1 MKKFLIIILIVLFSM
16 DVLSIGI
23 SPGRYTVDFQPGYY
37 EKIDFRVINNENK
50 DMKAVLYAEGEMANL
65 VILKNQII
73 DFKSSNKEFTSS
85 YEIKLPDEIKKPG
98 THEIN
103 IIAREIASNAETSG
117 SFVGFT
123 TAVISKLYIRVPYNG
138 KYVEIINPSIINN
151 GVNKT
156 TKFIIPV
163 SNLGNEEILHAKAV
177 IDILGPTN
185 EKIATIFTD
194 DKPVQVLEKNELIG
208 YWMANVNPGK
218 YHAIINV
225 NYDGEFVKNEKTFEV
240 GELLIDVIDVYVK
253 DFKLGG
259 VARFDILLESK
270 WNEPINDIYSTMQI
284 FNQKGDDVANIKS
297 ASANIKA
304 LEKSQLSAFW
314 DTEGIKTGQY
324 DSNLSIHY
332 SGKSSE
338 RAFKAIV
345 TTDAIKIDTFPTGR
359 VIGVGSGYNKNIM
372 LGILVVILVIINLAW
387 FVYMK
392 KKKESQ

>member
-1 MKKFLIIILIVLFSM
+1 
-16 DVLSIGI
+16 
-23 SPGRYTVDFQPGYY
+23 
-37 EKIDFRVINNENK
+37 
-50 DMKAVLYAEGEMANL
+50 
-65 VILKNQII
+65 
-73 DFKSSNKEFTSS
+73 
-85 YEIKLPDEIKKPG
+85 
-98 THEIN
+98 
-103 IIAREIASNAETSG
+103 
-117 SFVGFT
+117 
-123 TAVISKLYIRVPYNG
+123 
-138 KYVEIINPSIINN
+138 
-151 GVNKT
+151 
-156 TKFIIPV
+156 
-163 SNLGNEEILHAKAV
+163 
-177 IDILGPTN
+177 
-185 EKIATIFTD
+185 
-194 DKPVQVLEKNELIG
+194 
-208 YWMANVNPGK
+208 MANVNPGK

-259 VARFDILLESK
+259 VARFDILLENK

-297 ASANIKA
+297 ASANIKV